1 MNIDSKT
8 HFSKSKV
15 KNIKE
20 VVVNDKMKNN
30 NNKRNSKRKLQPTI
44 PPIATCF
51 AQIPLYMYKNIDL
64 KECLPNQLK
73 MTENCQSFS
82 D

>member
-30 NNKRNSKRKLQPTI
+30 NNKRNSKRKLQPAI
-44 PPIATCF
+44 PTYC
-51 AQIPLYMYKNIDL
+51 YMFCSN
-64 KECLPNQLK
+64 
-73 MTENCQSFS
+73 SS
-82 D
+82 VHV